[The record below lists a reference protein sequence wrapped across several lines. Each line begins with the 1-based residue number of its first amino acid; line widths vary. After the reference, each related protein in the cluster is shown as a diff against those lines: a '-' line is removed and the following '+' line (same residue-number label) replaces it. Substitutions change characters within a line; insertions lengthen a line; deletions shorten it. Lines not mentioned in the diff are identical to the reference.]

1 MLLTA
6 TGQDKLAA
14 ETMRVERETAA
25 KDAVA
30 AATGVHTGYACSHCV

>member
-30 AATGVHTGYACSHCV
+30 AATGVPLVHACRHCI